1 MLNNQCLIKFPKSLI
16 ANRIDFTCQE
26 HYRNQYFWVYP
37 SVGSC
42 KGKCNKTSWSNID
55 CSCEQ
60 DCLQKGYCFDDFK
73 KNCRELLI
81 KKQCDLC
88 KGTCSNGVCSIC
100 KENAKLI
107 NGSCRCNRMYRFDVE
122 NNICITKTNSFFK
135 ELYNTAKNDNLKLIK
150 KTGHSKLDIDKII
163 SRESKQILQKIVKNS
178 KQDKNKNTIDETI
191 LENKYFNKAPLFKYK
206 LLPSLNLDGNF
217 AFNILHKNKQIELT
231 SKSSSIIQSFNLI
244 NSTFT
249 NIDSSN
255 NFQRVSRTNN
265 VNQDVN
271 YESIS
276 ISNIVISKQ
285 KSNRSSLD
293 LRKNQLDFN
302 NKVRIWHNIQFN
314 RDELELIKTD
324 LPSIELKK

>member
-1 MLNNQCLIKFPKSLI
+1 M
-16 ANRIDFTCQE
+16 
-26 HYRNQYFWVYP
+26 
-37 SVGSC
+37 
-42 KGKCNKTSWSNID
+42 
-55 CSCEQ
+55 
-60 DCLQKGYCFDDFK
+60 
-73 KNCRELLI
+73 
-81 KKQCDLC
+81 
-88 KGTCSNGVCSIC
+88 
-100 KENAKLI
+100 
-107 NGSCRCNRMYRFDVE
+107 
-122 NNICITKTNSFFK
+122 
-135 ELYNTAKNDNLKLIK
+135 
-150 KTGHSKLDIDKII
+150 
-163 SRESKQILQKIVKNS
+163 
-178 KQDKNKNTIDETI
+178 
-191 LENKYFNKAPLFKYK
+191 
-206 LLPSLNLDGNF
+206 PSLNLDGNF